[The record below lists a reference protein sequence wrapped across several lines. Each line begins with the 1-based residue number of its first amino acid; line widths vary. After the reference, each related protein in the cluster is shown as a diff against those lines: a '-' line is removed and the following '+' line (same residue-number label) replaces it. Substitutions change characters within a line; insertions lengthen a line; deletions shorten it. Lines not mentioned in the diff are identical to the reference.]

1 MSEADASMFVVL
13 YRWRIKPGTEDR
25 FATAWAEATRNLL
38 AGGSLGSRL
47 HAGNDGYWY
56 GYAQWP
62 DAQARASAFASDAQH
77 DAGLRMRECIAESL
91 PEIVLT
97 PVSDFLLPL
106 PTLATGTLATDTLAT
121 DTLATGKG

>member
-1 MSEADASMFVVL
+1 MREADASMFVVL

-25 FATAWAEATRNLL
+25 FATAWADATRSLL
-38 AGGSLGSRL
+38 ARGSLGSRL
-47 HAGNDGYWY
+47 HAGNDGCWY

-106 PTLATGTLATDTLAT
+106 PTLATGALATGTLATDTLASS
-121 DTLATGKG
+121 KG